1 MAYLQEKPKLTIETF
16 TEKRKTQ
23 YSSKSTIS
31 LQQLLDECS
40 SRATLSPGGSL
51 QIPKRSSSKDYSA
64 VLLKSDPIVLDKP
77 LPMAPSRTKSIK
89 TSSWIHDILKS
100 TDISENEAGSK
111 EVEVVALTPVAA
123 SAGFECAETL
133 MLPNLKEVEEPA
145 PTSSSLL
152 SESSPNT
159 SNAQDASTTAAWV
172 SSLMDFSASP
182 ISPKF
187 GPSGKTD
194 DTDGFLKPVVSIYSL
209 KTIAMLNP
217 GSPTSDDKRNSD
229 SLTDEGD
236 KTIVSSPNLEMLLMD
251 QHPKEVE
258 KTQSEHVLSES
269 DLPEIPKAHSKT
281 LPRAKAIKPQQQQLG
296 IQPPKILPRTSSL
309 DPEVKAEAHHKLQY
323 NTYRRY
329 LRDQQKRVEIPV
341 EFK

>member
-16 TEKRKTQ
+16 PEKRKTQ
-23 YSSKSTIS
+23 HSSKSTIS

-111 EVEVVALTPVAA
+111 EVEVALTPVAA

-172 SSLMDFSASP
+172 SSLLDFSASP

-187 GPSGKTD
+187 SPSAKTD
-194 DTDGFLKPVVSIYSL
+194 DIDDFLKPVVSIYSQ

-217 GSPTSDDKRNSD
+217 SSPTSDDKRNSN

-236 KTIVSSPNLEMLLMD
+236 KTIVSSPNLETLLLD
-251 QHPKEVE
+251 QNLKEVE
-258 KTQSEHVLSES
+258 KTQGAHVISSES

-281 LPRAKAIKPQQQQLG
+281 LPRAKAIKPQQQKHFV
-296 IQPPKILPRTSSL
+296 QPPKILPRTSSL